1 MNLEFNNPLELLVI
15 GPQDV
20 TDLVEFGVSLM
31 PDCPRTEMLE
41 VLNNLRNQ
49 YLKNSQRIII
59 PHWWKDDPEKFREK
73 MNDELSFM
81 LSEKGMTEEIRQL
94 RVLEALLN
102 MWMEFLGGS
111 E

>member
-1 MNLEFNNPLELLVI
+1 LVI

-41 VLNNLRNQ
+41 VLNDLRNQ
-49 YLKNSQRIII
+49 YLENSQRIIT
-59 PHWWKDDPEKFREK
+59 PYWWKDGPEKFRNK
-73 MNDELSFM
+73 MNDELSLMFA
-81 LSEKGMTEEIRQL
+81 KKDMTEETRQL

-102 MWMEFLGGS
+102 MWMEFLGSG